1 MDGILLFSARN
12 DHDLYDCASKRRTGE
27 FSTLYI
33 HRFFFVNI
41 LFNYMFIFGK
51 LGVPRMEVEGAGV
64 GTLIARVFEFSL
76 ICGYFVCRSQDRLST
91 EGFADEM

>member
-1 MDGILLFSARN
+1 MTCTIVLRSVGQVNFPLFTSIG
-12 DHDLYDCASKRRTGE
+12 S
-27 FSTLYI
+27 
-33 HRFFFVNI
+33 FFVNI

-64 GTLIARVFEFSL
+64 GTLIARVFEFSADMW
-76 ICGYFVCRSQDRLST
+76 IFFVCRSQDRLST